1 MSATDNDKNLLL
13 VEKFARFSSTTFC
26 ADKFYKTI
34 GYGVGAMGHLVMHM
48 TQQETAIS
56 QGFQAIASNI
66 SMARYVIRFTGG
78 FESYAAWK
86 NGSWCYDDDD
96 EHVRRLVSL
105 QALSMMIYYPL
116 EHVSYVGF
124 VAPKLLTVDAMNISR
139 QSCRAWGVYILL
151 DIYANALRIRALTT
165 KEKQLMEQQDLVDEE
180 RSTQLA
186 SIQARRRELYYVQL
200 RNFFYAG
207 PCIHWSLEKGFL
219 PDRLVSFLCAA
230 EAIVGLWRS
239 WANTK

>member
-13 VEKFARFSSTTFC
+13 VEKFARFSSNTFC

-78 FESYAAWK
+78 FES
-86 NGSWCYDDDD
+86 
-96 EHVRRLVSL
+96 
-105 QALSMMIYYPL
+105 
-116 EHVSYVGF
+116 
-124 VAPKLLTVDAMNISR
+124 APKLLTVDAMNISR

-165 KEKQLMEQQDLVDEE
+165 KEKQLMEQQDLMDEE
-180 RSTQLA
+180 LSLILCVA
-186 SIQARRRELYYVQL
+186 SIVEAFDSTRKHPSSITEKFALQPQA
-200 RNFFYAG
+200 
-207 PCIHWSLEKGFL
+207 S
-219 PDRLVSFLCAA
+219 
-230 EAIVGLWRS
+230 
-239 WANTK
+239 